1 MENIRGVQVVHAC
14 GNIQQG
20 AIDCILHRGSMSRQH
35 VGAGGFEE
43 KQVGLGWG
51 AEGKKKGKERGM
63 PTMSCNPSALRL
75 KRFCSMARSKEPRS
89 QYCSNM
95 TGMWVHQGLRQHCTL
110 PDPGQPSATG
120 APQLMHGIT
129 PSGLQA

>member
-20 AIDCILHRGSMSRQH
+20 AIDCILHRVSMSRQH

-51 AEGKKKGKERGM
+51 AEGKKERKEEC
-63 PTMSCNPSALRL
+63 PPCPAI
-75 KRFCSMARSKEPRS
+75 
-89 QYCSNM
+89 
-95 TGMWVHQGLRQHCTL
+95 HL
-110 PDPGQPSATG
+110 PCD
-120 APQLMHGIT
+120 
-129 PSGLQA
+129 